1 MRFILRSSNSLPKTP
16 TSKLIPL
23 SGGGER
29 KRAMLMK
36 KPCSDSVVLGFQ
48 LFCVFV
54 NSFGPSKNFE
64 TFVKNFLEK
73 HLNDQSDGIGVMAKC
88 KSQSFSTSFESI
100 TDDKWQIDCMTKIET
115 FSTIGRRAKPL
126 TVGEIEHASD
136 AAFYPSVYGE
146 SLVRIMDLQKTSYP
160 QLKVPVILP
169 FLADG
174 ILALGGTRSEGIFR
188 VPGDGDSV
196 AELKSRMDRG
206 HYQLASLSFQEK

>member
-1 MRFILRSSNSLPKTP
+1 
-16 TSKLIPL
+16 
-23 SGGGER
+23 
-29 KRAMLMK
+29 
-36 KPCSDSVVLGFQ
+36 
-48 LFCVFV
+48 
-54 NSFGPSKNFE
+54 
-64 TFVKNFLEK
+64 
-73 HLNDQSDGIGVMAKC
+73 MA
-88 KSQSFSTSFESI
+88 
-100 TDDKWQIDCMTKIET
+100 KIET

-160 QLKVPVILP
+160 QLKVPVILS

-188 VPGDGDSV
+188 VPGDGDCV

-206 HYQLASLSFQEK
+206 HYRLASLFWKKEKKKKRREI

>member
-1 MRFILRSSNSLPKTP
+1 MGSWQSASRRAFQ
-16 TSKLIPL
+16 PL
-23 SGGGER
+23 
-29 KRAMLMK
+29 
-36 KPCSDSVVLGFQ
+36 
-48 LFCVFV
+48 
-54 NSFGPSKNFE
+54 
-64 TFVKNFLEK
+64 
-73 HLNDQSDGIGVMAKC
+73 LN
-88 KSQSFSTSFESI
+88 SI

-206 HYQLASLSFQEK
+206 HYQLASLPFQEK

>member
-1 MRFILRSSNSLPKTP
+1 
-16 TSKLIPL
+16 
-23 SGGGER
+23 
-29 KRAMLMK
+29 
-36 KPCSDSVVLGFQ
+36 
-48 LFCVFV
+48 
-54 NSFGPSKNFE
+54 
-64 TFVKNFLEK
+64 
-73 HLNDQSDGIGVMAKC
+73 MA
-88 KSQSFSTSFESI
+88 
-100 TDDKWQIDCMTKIET
+100 KIET

-160 QLKVPVILP
+160 QLKVPVILS

-188 VPGDGDSV
+188 VPGDGDCV

-206 HYQLASLSFQEK
+206 HYRLASLFWKKEKKKKKEEKSDGMESRKVSTTRTW